1 MNLLGESD
9 QLMQS
14 IFGPDG
20 LIAKAHP
27 EYEHRPGQIEMAEAV
42 LRAFEQKRHLIV
54 EAGTGTGKTLAYLVP
69 AIAAAC
75 GSGAR
80 VVISTGTKNL
90 QEQLMDKDIPFLQD
104 VLPAKFRA
112 ALMKGRNNYAC
123 LHRIKRA
130 ETSPILEGLEQID
143 QFDEVFRWVA
153 QTETGDRAELSNL
166 PENLPFWRHIDARS
180 DTCLGQKC
188 PDYDP
193 CFITRMRQR
202 AIDADVIVVN
212 HHLFFADL
220 ALRNGAYGAVLPDY
234 AAVILDEA
242 HQIEDVASEY
252 FGAQISNYQIDDLL
266 RDVSYLKI
274 DVETQKELSRVSARI
289 SRFADLF
296 WVSFPEGR
304 GLDGRFALAKR
315 SSNTNVREDVEYDE
329 EQAGIPAY
337 RPQDASGPQSDA
349 YRALDNV
356 LHRLETTLDIQKDEP
371 ADVESLLRR
380 TRQMRFDLNFI
391 IRADDKQFV
400 YWLERR
406 GRGTFLRAS
415 PIDVSGL
422 LQDKLFEKVPTVV
435 LTSATLSSA
444 GNFRFIRERLGL
456 DEGEEMIA
464 ESIFDFENQAVLY
477 LPAKMPDP
485 RSAQWGAAAAA
496 EVIKIVNATD
506 GRAFVLST
514 SFAGMNELYE
524 RVASQIDYPCFLQ
537 GTASKSALLNKFR
550 ATPNAVLFATS
561 SFWQGVDVRGEQLS
575 CVIIDKLPFAVPS
588 DPIVAARQR
597 AIDDQGGSSFNEY
610 SVPQAV
616 ISLKQGLGRLIRSTT
631 DRGVLAV
638 LDPRLRTKMYGKTFL
653 KSLPPC
659 RVTSN
664 IDELRKVFE
673 GEVPGLK
680 FQVSGSNTV

>member
-1 MNLLGESD
+1 MKE
-9 QLMQS
+9 

-20 LIAKAHP
+20 LISKAHP
-27 EYEHRPGQIEMAEAV
+27 EYEYRPGQIQMAEAV
-42 LRAFEQKRHLIV
+42 VRAFEQRRHLIV

-90 QEQLMDKDIPFLQD
+90 QEQLMEKDIPFLQE

-112 ALMKGRNNYAC
+112 AVMKGRNNYAC

-130 ETSPILEGLEQID
+130 EGMPVLEGLDEID
-143 QFDEVFRWVA
+143 HFDEVFRWVT
-153 QTETGDRAELSNL
+153 QTTTGDRAELSNL

-180 DTCLGQKC
+180 DTCLGQQC
-188 PDYDP
+188 ADFEP

-202 AIDADVIVVN
+202 AIDADIIVVN

-220 ALRNGAYGAVLPDY
+220 ALRNGAYGSVLPDY

-252 FGAQISNYQIDDLL
+252 FGAQVSTYQMDDLL
-266 RDVSYLKI
+266 RDAGMLKLE
-274 DVETQKELSRVSARI
+274 DREAERELNRI
-289 SRFADLF
+289 SSRIQRFADAF
-296 WVSFPEGR
+296 WVSFHEGR
-304 GLDGRFALAKR
+304 GLEGRFALTR
-315 SSNTNVREDVEYDE
+315 SARGRSPTMSEGADDE
-329 EQAGIPAY
+329 TE
-337 RPQDASGPQSDA
+337 SGDESPHSKTALSDA
-349 YRALDNV
+349 YHALDNA
-356 LHRLETTLDIQKDEP
+356 LNRLETTLDVLPEAP
-371 ADVESLLRR
+371 ADAESIVRR
-380 TRQMRFDLNFI
+380 TRQLRFDLNFI
-391 IRADDKQFV
+391 IKAEDKKFV

-406 GRGTFLRAS
+406 GRGVFLRAS

-444 GNFRFIRERLGL
+444 GNFNFIRERLGL
-456 DEGEEMIA
+456 DQAEEMIA
-464 ESIFDFENQAVLY
+464 ESIFDFEHQAVLY
-477 LPAKMPDP
+477 LPPQMPDP
-485 RSAQWGAAAAA
+485 RSPQWASAAAQ
-496 EVIKIVNATD
+496 EVIKIVNATE

-514 SFAGMNELYE
+514 SLLGMNELYD
-524 RVASQIDYPCFLQ
+524 RVAPQVDYPCFVQ
-537 GTASKSALLNKFR
+537 GSASKGALLKKFR
-550 ATPNAVLFATS
+550 STPNAVLFATA

-588 DPIVAARQR
+588 DPVVAARQR
-597 AIDDQGGSSFNEY
+597 YIEEQGGSSFYEY
-610 SVPQAV
+610 SVPQAI

-638 LDPRLRTKMYGKTFL
+638 LDPRLRTKMYGQTFL
-653 KSLPPC
+653 QSLPPC
-659 RVTSN
+659 RVTSD
-664 IDELRKVFE
+664 IDELARVFE
-673 GEVPGLK
+673 LGFSVQSTGA
-680 FQVSGSNTV
+680 

>member
-1 MNLLGESD
+1 MHEV
-9 QLMQS
+9 
-14 IFGPDG
+14 FGPEG

-27 EYEHRPGQIEMAEAV
+27 EYEHRPGQIDMAAAV

-69 AIAAAC
+69 AVAAAV

-90 QEQLMDKDIPFLQD
+90 QEQLMDKDIPFLQET
-104 VLPAKFRA
+104 LPAKFRA
-112 ALMKGRNNYAC
+112 ALMKGRNNYVC
-123 LHRIKRA
+123 LHRIKQA
-130 ETSPILEGLEQID
+130 ESTPVLEGLDQID
-143 QFDEVFRWVA
+143 QFDEVFRWV
-153 QTETGDRAELSNL
+153 TKTDTGDRAELYNL

-202 AIDADVIVVN
+202 AMDADIIVVN

-252 FGAQISNYQIDDLL
+252 FGVQTSNYQIDELL
-266 RDVSYLKI
+266 YDASGLKI
-274 DVETQKELSRVSARI
+274 EDAEVTREITRVSARI
-289 SRFADLF
+289 QRFADAF
-296 WVSFPEGR
+296 WVSFREGR
-304 GLDGRFALAKR
+304 GLEGRFALAPR
-315 SSNTNVREDVEYDE
+315 GSRPTVREGVEVEDADE
-329 EQAGIPAY
+329 ASAIP
-337 RPQDASGPQSDA
+337 GKDA
-349 YRALDNV
+349 YHALDSA
-356 LHRLETTLDIQKDEP
+356 LHRLETTLDILKDP
-371 ADVESLLRR
+371 PPDAESILRR
-380 TRQMRFDLNFI
+380 TRELRFALNFI
-391 IRADDKQFV
+391 MKADDQKFV

-415 PIDVSGL
+415 PIDVSAL

-456 DEGEEMIA
+456 DKADELFA
-464 ESIFDFENQAVLY
+464 ESIFDFENQAILY
-477 LPAKMPDP
+477 LPRSMPDP
-485 RSAQWGAAAAA
+485 RSPQFGRAAAD
-496 EVIKIVNATD
+496 EVVKIVNATQ

-514 SFAGMNELYE
+514 SFAGMNDLFE
-524 RVASQIDYPCFLQ
+524 RVASQIDYPCFVQ
-537 GTASKSALLNKFR
+537 GSASKSALLNKFR

-588 DPIVAARQR
+588 DPVVAARQR
-597 AIDDQGGSSFNEY
+597 FIEEQGGSSFYEY
-610 SVPQAV
+610 SVPQAI

-638 LDPRLRTKMYGKTFL
+638 LDPRLNTKMYGRTFL

-659 RVTSN
+659 RITSE
-664 IDELRKVFE
+664 IEELRRVFE
-673 GEVPGLK
+673 TEVSSFK
-680 FQVSGSNTV
+680 FQVSGS

>member
-1 MNLLGESD
+1 MR
-9 QLMQS
+9 S

-20 LIAKAHP
+20 VIAKAHP

-42 LRAFEQKRHLIV
+42 LRAFEQKHHLIV

-90 QEQLMDKDIPFLQD
+90 QEQLMDKDIPFLQEI
-104 VLPAKFRA
+104 LPAKFRA
-112 ALMKGRNNYAC
+112 AVMKGRNNYAC

-130 ETSPILEGLEQID
+130 ETTPVLEGLDQID
-143 QFDEVFRWVA
+143 QFDEVFRWVTR
-153 QTETGDRAELSNL
+153 TETGDRAELSNL

-188 PDYDP
+188 PDFEP
-193 CFITRMRQR
+193 CFLTRMRQR
-202 AIDADVIVVN
+202 AMDADIVVVN

-252 FGAQISNYQIDDLL
+252 FGVQVSSYQIDDLV
-266 RDVSYLKI
+266 RDVGFLKI
-274 DVETQKELSRVSARI
+274 EDREAEKELTRISARI
-289 SRFADLF
+289 QRFADLF
-296 WVSFPEGR
+296 WISFHEGR
-304 GLDGRFALAKR
+304 GLEGRFALAPGYGTAR
-315 SSNTNVREDVEYDE
+315 GSERVTAPDAEADETSALPANASSDSYN
-329 EQAGIPAY
+329 
-337 RPQDASGPQSDA
+337 
-349 YRALDNV
+349 ALDNA
-356 LHRLETTLDIQKDEP
+356 LHRLETTLDVLKDAP
-371 ADVESLLRR
+371 ADAESILRR
-380 TRQMRFDLNFI
+380 TRQLRFDLSFI
-391 IRADDKQFV
+391 IKAGDKRFV

-406 GRGTFLRAS
+406 GRGVFLRAS

-456 DEGEEMIA
+456 DQPEEMIA

-477 LPAKMPDP
+477 LPPQLPDP
-485 RSAQWGAAAAA
+485 RSPQWGAAAAA
-496 EVIKIVNATD
+496 EVIKIVTATE

-514 SFAGMNELYE
+514 SVSGMNELFE
-524 RVASQIDYPCFLQ
+524 RVAAQVDFPCFVQ
-537 GTASKSALLNKFR
+537 GSASKGSLLKKFR
-550 ATPNAVLFATS
+550 ETPNAVLFATS

-588 DPIVAARQR
+588 DPIIAARQR
-597 AIDDQGGSSFNEY
+597 HIEEQGGSSFYEY
-610 SVPQAV
+610 SVPQAI

-638 LDPRLRTKMYGKTFL
+638 LDPRLRTKMYGQTFL
-653 KSLPPC
+653 QSLPPC
-659 RVTSN
+659 RITSE
-664 IDELRKVFE
+664 IDELARVFE
-673 GEVPGLK
+673 THRAAAL
-680 FQVSGSNTV
+680 